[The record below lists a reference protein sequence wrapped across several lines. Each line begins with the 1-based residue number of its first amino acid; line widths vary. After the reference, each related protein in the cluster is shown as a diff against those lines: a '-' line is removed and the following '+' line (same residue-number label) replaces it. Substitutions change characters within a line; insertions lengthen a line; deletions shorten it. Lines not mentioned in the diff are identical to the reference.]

1 MISRAKDLTYVN
13 FIYTLYLNINNIIH
27 INKMSRREA
36 FKMIE
41 NKYANKCVKKKT
53 YKLLYKTNNWFCVSR
68 PKSACFSSELYNLR

>member
-1 MISRAKDLTYVN
+1 
-13 FIYTLYLNINNIIH
+13 
-27 INKMSRREA
+27 MSAIEA